1 MLLAPHQ
8 AVVPVKDQNL
18 PKGRPFL
25 LLKKFEI
32 RGKIINPVLLYKLS
46 AGCQFFRGSLQ
57 FTLRD
62 PVKIPEIF
70 YRSAHIAEKETGKH
84 HFQGFFSGKM
94 LYIHIREHLLKTV
107 PFPIPFPVKLI
118 LK

>member
-1 MLLAPHQ
+1 MSQHRAPDFAVDEQILKNIHSVPFELLLQVMLLAPHQ

-62 PVKIPEIF
+62 P
-70 YRSAHIAEKETGKH
+70 EKSLK
-84 HFQGFFSGKM
+84 FFT
-94 LYIHIREHLLKTV
+94 EAPT
-107 PFPIPFPVKLI
+107 
-118 LK
+118 